1 MPIRNVKLP
10 LVCSSM
16 ACAKCGIYQLCYA
29 VGGDTDL
36 STLDTLVKKRRILKR
51 GEFLFREGKPFQ
63 AIYAV
68 RTGSIKTSM
77 LADDGRNQITGFHGL
92 GKVLGLDAIATG
104 TYNCEAMAMEPTA
117 ICEVPFTNFEELCK
131 KIPELQRK
139 MLEIMSLDILD
150 NRDLMLLLG
159 KMTAEERLAACLLNM
174 NKSGGRPPASTIR
187 VSLSMSRRDIGN
199 YLGMAE
205 ETVCRILAR
214 FQEEGLI
221 TIQHRQITLND
232 IDQLKSVSRR
242 K

>member
-1 MPIRNVKLP
+1 MSSKAVKLP
-10 LVCSSM
+10 LVCTS
-16 ACAKCGIYQLCYA
+16 AVCAKCGIYQLCYA

-36 STLDTLVKKRRILKR
+36 STLDTLVKKRKILKR

-77 LADDGRNQITGFHGL
+77 LADDGRNQITGFHDL
-92 GKVLGLDAIATG
+92 GKVLGLDAVVTG
-104 TYNCEAMAMEPTA
+104 TYNCEAVAMETTA

-131 KIPELQRK
+131 KIPELQQK
-139 MLEIMSLDILD
+139 MLEIMSLEILD

-174 NKSGGRPPASTIR
+174 AKSAETPPSSSSR
-187 VSLSMSRRDIGN
+187 VNLSMSRSDIGN

-205 ETVCRILAR
+205 ETVCRILTR

-221 TIQHRQITLND
+221 TIQRRQITLND
-232 IDQLKSVSRR
+232 VSQLKSVSRR